1 MHTKVAGS
9 ENTFLSNNSA
19 RPHNGEVAYP
29 FKLKNEA
36 ATASTVTLDSAAHV
50 RPMGRSDDESM
61 AESSRPATRVG
72 VSYMD
77 GQGED
82 GVIADE
88 PGVGV
93 YETAM
98 GSKGKGKAVDAAEG
112 AVRPPLESF
121 VTAKEF

>member
-1 MHTKVAGS
+1 MHTKVPGS

-29 FKLKNEA
+29 FKLKNEG
-36 ATASTVTLDSAAHV
+36 ATASTVTLDSTAHV
-50 RPMGRSDDESM
+50 RPMGRSDDDSV
-61 AESSRPATRVG
+61 AESSRPATGRG

-77 GQGED
+77 GAAGD
-82 GVIADE
+82 NVIADE

-93 YETAM
+93 YETET
-98 GSKGKGKAVDAAEG
+98 GIKGERGIGNEANG
-112 AVRPPLESF
+112 PVRPPLESF